1 MHVPMAANNLGR
13 LGRLPWPWRVGLGA
27 PLLLGLL
34 LAFGVAVS
42 WLSGREYTPPDE
54 LEAGSASDYPVG
66 LPKLFEEDDIWV
78 VQLAE
83 GEFLALYDR
92 GVEAGCPLEWK
103 RQYAFQGA
111 AGWFVDACT
120 GSVYDLTGR
129 CFSEACLGR
138 ALSRFAISSEGGE
151 VVVDLRVIERDPQ
164 VDPDAPPV
172 NPQE

>member
-1 MHVPMAANNLGR
+1 MIASRIRETLLPGRRWLWAIGLAVPIT
-13 LGRLPWPWRVGLGA
+13 
-27 PLLLGLL
+27 LGLL
-34 LAFGVAVS
+34 LAFGAGIS
-42 WLSGREYTPPDE
+42 WLTGSEYEPPSE
-54 LEAGSASDYPVG
+54 LEAGAASEYTVAS
-66 LPKLFEEDDIWV
+66 PKLFEEDDIWV

-164 VDPDAPPV
+164 VDPDAAPV
-172 NPQE
+172 NPPE